1 MHPGRERKRGNPRN
15 ILKGKRLNEGKS
27 KEKKLMILSQ
37 GKKNACAFDKKWET
51 SVARD
56 GR

>member
-1 MHPGRERKRGNPRN
+1 MRPGRERKRGNPRN

-51 SVARD
+51 SVAQD

>member
-1 MHPGRERKRGNPRN
+1 MCPGRERKRGNPRN

-27 KEKKLMILSQ
+27 EEKKLMILSQ
-37 GKKNACAFDKKWET
+37 GKKNACVFDKKWET
-51 SVARD
+51 SVAQD